1 MPDNRRARAAVV
13 ATVLALLVGLYSL
26 DYTVER
32 GDTLSRIAQE
42 NGISLLELID
52 ANDLSNPNLIRPGQ
66 VLVIPGRDQV
76 HVVVRGETLSK
87 IAAVYGTSARNL
99 ADANK
104 LTNPNLI
111 LIGQEILV
119 PASSTGSAGSGG
131 SSDSSGGA
139 SVSTS
144 TRSGDYHVVK
154 SGETIES
161 IAAKHEGV
169 SAADIRTANGILGD
183 TVYTGTRLFL
193 DGPGFIA
200 AGSPGTGTYTVKSG
214 DRLGDIAAKHSTS
227 VSTLVSLNNLSN
239 PNVIR
244 SGQNL
249 TVPSGSSWIC
259 PVGPASMFND
269 WGFPRAG
276 GRFHEGND
284 LFTGRGTAVVA
295 PVSGTVRFIV
305 GSVGGNQFFL
315 DGDDGVRYL
324 GSHMDKF
331 NGKDRKVAAGEVVGY
346 VGTSGNAQ
354 GSSPHLHF
362 GIYINGKAVNP
373 YPTLIQFNCKR

>member
-1 MPDNRRARAAVV
+1 VV
-13 ATVLALLVGLYSL
+13 AAVLALLIGLFSL

-42 NGISLLELID
+42 NGISLRELVD
-52 ANDLSNPNLIRPGQ
+52 ANDLSNPNLIYPGQ
-66 VLVIPGRDQV
+66 VLVIPGKDKV
-76 HVVVRGETLSK
+76 HVVERGETLSR
-87 IAAVYGTSARNL
+87 IAGIYGASARTL

-104 LTNPNLI
+104 LSNPNLI

-119 PASSTGSAGSGG
+119 PASSSGTAGTGG
-131 SSDSSGGA
+131 SSDGSSGA
-139 SVSTS
+139 SAGTT
-144 TRSGDYHVVK
+144 TRTGDYHVVK
-154 SGETIES
+154 SGETIET

-169 SAADIRTANGILGD
+169 SAADIRTANGIVGD

-193 DGPGFIA
+193 SGPGFIA
-200 AGSPGTGTYTVKSG
+200 AGSPGTATYTVKSG
-214 DRLGDIAAKHSTS
+214 DRLGDIAAKHSTNI
-227 VSTLVSLNNLSN
+227 STLVSLNKLSN

-244 SGQNL
+244 PGQSL
-249 TVPSGSSWIC
+249 TVPSGSSWNC

-284 LFTGRGTAVVA
+284 LFTGRGTPVVA
-295 PVSGTVRFIV
+295 PVAGSVQFIV

-315 DGDDGVRYL
+315 DGVDGVRYL
-324 GSHMDKF
+324 GSHLDSF

-362 GIYINGKAVNP
+362 GVYVDGKAVNP
-373 YPTLIQFNCKR
+373 YPTLLQFNCKR